1 MVLQNRLVLRN
12 SPRHIHNVLCSF
24 FLSERTSL
32 PVFSDESCAIRPP
45 TRSWSS
51 LLLQTW
57 RAFFTI
63 GNFLNQGEP
72 MCSRADDE
80 NKFVSKCTVSIT
92 LTEQVILSVWLGSQE
107 IFPVRLQSP

>member
-1 MVLQNRLVLRN
+1 
-12 SPRHIHNVLCSF
+12 
-24 FLSERTSL
+24 
-32 PVFSDESCAIRPP
+32 
-45 TRSWSS
+45 
-51 LLLQTW
+51 
-57 RAFFTI
+57 
-63 GNFLNQGEP
+63 